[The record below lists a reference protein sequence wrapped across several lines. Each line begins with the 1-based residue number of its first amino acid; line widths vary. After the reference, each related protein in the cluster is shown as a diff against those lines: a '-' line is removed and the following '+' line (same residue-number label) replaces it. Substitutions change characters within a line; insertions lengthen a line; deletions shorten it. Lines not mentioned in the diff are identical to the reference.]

1 MGSDMVV
8 ALGPATIDGRMLFG
22 HNSDR
27 PMEERQSIRRVPGR
41 EFALGEKVA
50 HLGLPQARQT
60 YTVLGAQPEGCW
72 GYTQGVNDQGVA
84 LGCATLH
91 NKIPCT
97 GPGLLGTDLVRL
109 ILERSRTARQ
119 GVDLLTDLVGR
130 HGQSDRP
137 GNPPEGD
144 GSFLIADAKEAF
156 AVETAGRHWVYQE
169 IGEVRAAGNACIIRQ
184 DWDRISSGLSDYVS
198 SQGWWKCDG
207 SKLDFAGAVTENPMG
222 HASGLRRWGRATLLL
237 EQQNGHIDSAFV
249 RRVLSDHYEGTSFEV
264 DPLASISG
272 PVPLCQHGMGPSGGV
287 PLATAASLVAQ
298 ISGRENVLNIVWCAF
313 GSPCTTV
320 YFPLFLESETP
331 EVFGGNTPAGESLWS
346 RALHLD
352 QQIRADPDRRAL
364 VRETLGRLQA
374 HLDQDAEEFAAEGAL
389 LKQKGALSEIQRLA
403 GVAMQHGL
411 EMYES
416 AMASLPLV
424 AETHSVLA

>member
-1 MGSDMVV
+1 MKMGSDMVV
-8 ALGPATIDGRMLFG
+8 ALGPATIDGRMIFG

-27 PMEERQSIRRVPGR
+27 PLQERQAIRRIPGR

-60 YTVLGAQPEGCW
+60 YTVLGAQPEGYW
-72 GYTQGVNDQGVA
+72 GYTHGVNDQGVA
-84 LGCATLH
+84 LGYALLH
-91 NKIPCT
+91 NKIPCA

-137 GNPPEGD
+137 TNPPEGD
-144 GSFLIADAKEAF
+144 GSFLIADAKEAL
-156 AVETAGRHWVYQE
+156 AVETAGRHWVCQE
-169 IGEVRAAGNACIIRQ
+169 ISEVRAAGNACIIRQ
-184 DWDRISSGLSDYVS
+184 DWDRISPGLSDYVS

-237 EQQNGHIDSAFV
+237 EQQNGNIDSAFV
-249 RRVLSDHYEGTSFEV
+249 RRVLSDHYEGSSFEV
-264 DPLASISG
+264 DPWASVPG
-272 PVPLCQHGMGPSGGV
+272 PTPLCQHGIGPNL
-287 PLATAASLVAQ
+287 LATATSLVAQ
-298 ISGRENVLNIVWCAF
+298 ITGRENSLNVVWCAF
-313 GSPCTTV
+313 GPPCTSV
-320 YFPLFLESETP
+320 YFPLFLESEIP
-331 EVFGGNTPAGESLWS
+331 EVFGGNTSADESLWARS
-346 RALHLD
+346 LHLD
-352 QQIRADPDRRAL
+352 QQVRADPDRRAV

-374 HLDQDAEEFAAEGAL
+374 RLDQDAEEFAAEGAL
-389 LKQKGALSEIQRLA
+389 LKQKGAHSEVQRLA

-411 EMYES
+411 ELFES

-424 AETHSVLA
+424 AEAHSVLA